1 MTPFGKKLRMLR
13 QERNILQR
21 EMAESLGVSSAY
33 LSALE
38 HGNRGAPSWM
48 FVQRVIAYFN
58 LIWDEA
64 EEIHRLA
71 EISHPKVYIDT
82 AGLDPVATEFANFIA
97 RSIADM
103 DPDDIEKLLM
113 SARRAVNR
121 PR

>member
-1 MTPFGKKLRMLR
+1 
-13 QERNILQR
+13 
-21 EMAESLGVSSAY
+21 MATSLGVSSAY

-38 HGNRGAPSWM
+38 HGNRGAPSWI

-82 AGLDPVATEFANFIA
+82 AGLDPIATEFANFLSRSISDIDSADLAELLLIA
-97 RSIADM
+97 RKAAAK
-103 DPDDIEKLLM
+103 ET
-113 SARRAVNR
+113 
-121 PR
+121 